1 MPQISLPSFLLYFC
15 ITAGVASAVY
25 ALLLV
30 REAFSKHEENSPE
43 RAKIMKKAYAY
54 MILAALCASGRLF
67 ISYF

>member
-1 MPQISLPSFLLYFC
+1 MPHISLPSFLLYFC

-54 MILAALCASGRLF
+54 MILAAICASGRLF

>member
-1 MPQISLPSFLLYFC
+1 MPHISLPSFLLYFC